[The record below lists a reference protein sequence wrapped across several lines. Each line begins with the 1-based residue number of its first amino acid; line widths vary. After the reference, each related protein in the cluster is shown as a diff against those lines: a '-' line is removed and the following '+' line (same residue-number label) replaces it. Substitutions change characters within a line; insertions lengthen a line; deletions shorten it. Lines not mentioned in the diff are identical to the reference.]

1 MSKAG
6 ISHLSRVTAA
16 ELRASNVR
24 SNALLPAFVD
34 TPMQQTAMTMFDE
47 ALGAGGARAMIA
59 RLQGRMATPEEMA
72 SIVAFLLSDDASM
85 ITGTTQ
91 IADGGTIAALW

>member
-1 MSKAG
+1 
-6 ISHLSRVTAA
+6 
-16 ELRASNVR
+16 
-24 SNALLPAFVD
+24 
-34 TPMQQTAMTMFDE
+34 MQQTAMTMFDQT
-47 ALGAGGARAMIA
+47 LGAGGARELIT
-59 RLQGRMATPEEMA
+59 RLQGRMAAPEEMA